1 MIVTP
6 ATFMIDITNLPEE
19 RSRAEQL
26 LEKRSVR
33 LGLMLSAWTIM
44 AFFFATQVYML
55 YYREEKP
62 VPFRRALFVEGLGC
76 FLWALSTPLVLWLA
90 RRFRIGRNNWR
101 RRVPLHFLISVGLV
115 STLLTIDYVVYM
127 FGTGRPENLTPLRI
141 LQFIIYNVDR
151 WLLTYWVIVLSSHAF
166 NYYRSFR
173 QGELKAA
180 QLRTQLAQSQL
191 EALKMQLHP
200 HFLFNTLHSIS
211 ALLNKDVDAAR
222 TMISRLG
229 DFLRLTLENSGTQ
242 EVPLQQEIEF
252 LNGYLEI
259 ERIRFQDRLTTRV
272 DIDPSVL
279 DVRVPNLILQP
290 IVENAMKHAV
300 AMTSNQGRIEIMA
313 TPRNGMLRIQVRD
326 NGPGLSRTS
335 TPGNGKQG
343 VGLANTRARLERLY
357 GTNHRFELAN
367 EPAGGFVVT
376 LEIPRVSEATLIKPD
391 PSTA

>member
-1 MIVTP
+1 MNEIINFP
-6 ATFMIDITNLPEE
+6 DEQ
-19 RSRAEQL
+19 SRAEVL
-26 LEKRSVR
+26 LQRWPVR
-33 LGLMLSAWTIM
+33 LGLIWGVWTVM
-44 AFFFATQVYML
+44 AFFFATQLYML

-62 VPFRRALFVEGLGC
+62 VPFKRALFVEGLGC

-101 RRVPLHFLISVGLV
+101 RRVPLHFLISLGLV
-115 STLLTIDYVVYM
+115 STLLTVDYVVYM
-127 FGTGRPENLTPLRI
+127 FGTGRPSNLTPLRI

-166 NYYRSFR
+166 NYYKSFR
-173 QGELKAA
+173 LGELKAA

-229 DFLRLTLENSGTQ
+229 DFLRLTLENAGTQ

-259 ERIRFQDRLTTRV
+259 ERLRFQERLTTSV

-290 IVENAMKHAV
+290 IVENAMRHAI
-300 AMTSNQGRIEIMA
+300 ATHSQIGRIE
-313 TPRNGMLRIQVRD
+313 
-326 NGPGLSRTS
+326 
-335 TPGNGKQG
+335 
-343 VGLANTRARLERLY
+343 
-357 GTNHRFELAN
+357 
-367 EPAGGFVVT
+367 
-376 LEIPRVSEATLIKPD
+376 
-391 PSTA
+391 

>member
-1 MIVTP
+1 
-6 ATFMIDITNLPEE
+6 MIDTNEITEE
-19 RSRAEQL
+19 YSRAEQL
-26 LEKRSVR
+26 LQKRWVR
-33 LGLMLSAWTIM
+33 IGLMMGVWTLL

-62 VPFRRALFVEGLGC
+62 VPFRRALFVEGVGC
-76 FLWALSTPLVLWLA
+76 LLWLVSTPLVLWLA
-90 RRFRIGRNNWR
+90 RRFRIGRINWR
-101 RRVPLHFLISVGLV
+101 RRVPLHFLIALGLV
-115 STLLTIDYVVYM
+115 STLLTIDYVIYM
-127 FGTGRPENLTPLRI
+127 FGTGRPSTLTPLRI

-166 NYYRSFR
+166 NYYKSFR
-173 QGELKAA
+173 QGELHAE

-242 EVPLQQEIEF
+242 EVPLYQEIEF

-259 ERIRFQDRLTTRV
+259 ERIRFQDRLTTSV
-272 DIDPSVL
+272 KIDPSVL

-290 IVENAMKHAV
+290 IVENAMRHAI
-300 AMTSNQGRIEIMA
+300 ATHSKIGRIEIVA
-313 TPRNGMLRIQVRD
+313 APRNGMLRISVKD
-326 NGPGLSRTS
+326 NGPGLTNVVSPS
-335 TPGNGKQG
+335 NVKHG

-357 GTNHRFELAN
+357 GSNHRFELAN
-367 EPAGGFVVT
+367 ETAGGFSVT
-376 LEIPRVSEATLIKPD
+376 LEIPRVSEMPLPETNLA
-391 PSTA
+391 AA